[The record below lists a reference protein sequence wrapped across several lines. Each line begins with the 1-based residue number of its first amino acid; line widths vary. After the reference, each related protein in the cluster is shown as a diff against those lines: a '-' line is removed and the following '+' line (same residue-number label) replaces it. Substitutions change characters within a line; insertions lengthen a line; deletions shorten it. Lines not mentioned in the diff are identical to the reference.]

1 LLNRLRAD
9 SKDSPSSMTT
19 RANVPTPFRVRID
32 LPHAFHYRG
41 SGGGL
46 SMGVGAY
53 PGLDKESE
61 PT

>member
-1 LLNRLRAD
+1 
-9 SKDSPSSMTT
+9 MTT